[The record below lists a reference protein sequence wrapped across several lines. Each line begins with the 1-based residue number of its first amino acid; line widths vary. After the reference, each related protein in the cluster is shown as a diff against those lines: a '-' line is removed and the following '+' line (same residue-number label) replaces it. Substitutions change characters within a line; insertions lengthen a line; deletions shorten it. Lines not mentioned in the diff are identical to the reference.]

1 MDFSGILVSLLILF
15 PFVVAICLAFTA
27 NNSARKAI
35 VYASCAI
42 VILSAILFTGNFFA
56 NGSTTVK
63 MLLSTH
69 IIDKIMM
76 FGEFFLMVLI
86 IYLSFKYK
94 KYYAAILSAVQTLGI
109 MWLEIIHPAKEM
121 TEHILF
127 DRLTV
132 IMCLI
137 IGIVGCLICVYAVG
151 YMTRYHEHHTEYK
164 DRRLFFFPML
174 FVFIGAMFGL
184 VLSDNLIWIYFFW
197 EITSV
202 SSFLLIGY
210 TKTKEAIDNSFRA
223 LWMNLLGGL
232 GFFIAI
238 VILSFNGIHNLSEI
252 PVAVDGILVLAVA
265 LLGFAGLTKSAQM
278 PFSKWLLGAMVA
290 PTPTS
295 ALLHSATMVKAGVY
309 LLLRLAPA
317 LCDNWAG
324 YMIALVGGFTFLMT
338 SMLAITQSDGKKVLA
353 YSTISN
359 LGLITACA
367 GIGTAEAI
375 WSGILLM
382 IFHAVSKSM
391 LFQSVG
397 AVENSLGSRDVED
410 MHGLI
415 IKLPKLAVIMIIG
428 ICGMFLAPF
437 GMLISKWAVLK
448 SFIDSS
454 SIIGILLVFAIC
466 FGSATTL
473 FYWTKWLCKI
483 LAYDKNAK
491 QIFDHTI
498 LGQWVSLRVHAFLML
513 AICVLIPILSN
524 TVLVPYIS
532 DVFGRKNFDILSL
545 TDLVVMS
552 VMVFVTLVM
561 PFIAKAKVKSIKT
574 KESISYI
581 SGINMGD
588 DQTFEDSFG
597 GEKKAVLSGW
607 YMTDMFG
614 EDKLF
619 SPSIIISSLCIIIC
633 IFAAFL
639 GGVL

>member
-1 MDFSGILVSLLILF
+1 MDFSGILVSFLILF
-15 PFVVAICLAFTA
+15 PFVVAACLVFTSG
-27 NNSARKAI
+27 NSARKAV
-35 VYASCAI
+35 VYGSCAI
-42 VILSAILFTGNFFA
+42 IILSAILFTGNFFA

-69 IIDKIMM
+69 VIDRVMM
-76 FGEFFLMVLI
+76 VGEVFLMALI

-94 KYYAAILSAVQTLGI
+94 KYYAAILSAVQTIGVL
-109 MWLEIIHPAKEM
+109 WLEITHPAHIE
-121 TEHILF
+121 TEHILI
-127 DRLTV
+127 DNLTV
-132 IMCLI
+132 VMCLI
-137 IGIVGCLICVYAVG
+137 IGIVGCLICMYAVG

-184 VLSDNLIWIYFFW
+184 VLSDNLVWIYFFW

-210 TKTKEAIDNSFRA
+210 TKTQEAVDNSFRA

-238 VILSFNGIHNLSEI
+238 AILSFNDIHNLSEI
-252 PVAVDGILVLAVA
+252 NSGVNGILVLAVA

-317 LCDNWAG
+317 LCGNWAG
-324 YMIALVGGFTFLMT
+324 YMIALIGGFTFLMT
-338 SMLAITQSDGKKVLA
+338 SMLAISQSDGKKVLA
-353 YSTISN
+353 YSTVSN

-367 GIGTAEAI
+367 GIGTAESVWA
-375 WSGILLM
+375 GILLM

-415 IKLPKLAVIMIIG
+415 MKLPHLAVIMIIG

-491 QIFDHTI
+491 PVFDHTV
-498 LGQWVSLRVHAFLML
+498 LGQWISLRVHAVLIL
-513 AICVLIPILSN
+513 LICVLIPLLSQKI
-524 TVLVPYIS
+524 LVPYAVS
-532 DVFGRKNFDILSL
+532 VFDTRNLDILSSA
-545 TDLVVMS
+545 DLVIMA

-574 KESISYI
+574 KDSISYI

-588 DQTFEDSFG
+588 DKTFEDSFG

-607 YMTDMFG
+607 YMTDIFG
-614 EDKLF
+614 EDNLF
-619 SPSIIISSLCIIIC
+619 YPSVVISSVCIVIC

-639 GGVL
+639 GGVM